1 MKINDLF
8 IDFRIT
14 SRCNIGCDLC
24 FRNPE
29 IRDEKISDILPIIT
43 KASRIGF
50 KGMGF
55 TGGEPT
61 IRDDY
66 IEMIK
71 HAKSC
76 DMLTY
81 LSTVGHDFIRQ
92 RNQLEGILNWIGLP
106 IDGINFATNEA
117 IRSSFM
123 GTQHE
128 ILQDIFNAL
137 SKKPTPI
144 KIKLT
149 TIVTKIN
156 IHELGAIISFVEKLP
171 YKFNMWRFYQFCPI
185 GIANAKSDKLAI
197 GTKIFCE
204 EMAELTKQYSH
215 LPISY
220 ATFEERDMANIIME
234 PNFDVIIP
242 EGTDYSLL
250 GNMQKDSE
258 EIITAAITN
267 SQNDL
272 INKCVRN
279 RAWID

>member
-14 SRCNIGCDLC
+14 SRCNAGCDLC

-29 IRDEKISDILPIIT
+29 IKDEELNKILPIIT
-43 KASRIGF
+43 KTFRVGF

-61 IRDDY
+61 IRNDY

-76 DMLTY
+76 GFLTY
-81 LSTVGHDFIRQ
+81 LSTIGHNFIQQ

-117 IRSSFM
+117 IRSDFM
-123 GTQHE
+123 GKQHK

-137 SKKPTPI
+137 SERPTPI

-156 IHELGAIISFVEKLP
+156 IYELNSIVSFVAKLP
-171 YKFNMWRFYQFCPI
+171 YKFDMWRFYQFCPI
-185 GIANAKSDKLAI
+185 GIAN
-197 GTKIFCE
+197 
-204 EMAELTKQYSH
+204 
-215 LPISY
+215 
-220 ATFEERDMANIIME
+220 
-234 PNFDVIIP
+234 
-242 EGTDYSLL
+242 
-250 GNMQKDSE
+250 
-258 EIITAAITN
+258 
-267 SQNDL
+267 
-272 INKCVRN
+272 
-279 RAWID
+279 